1 MHIEWMVGVFRKTKN
16 CGTLRTLFENESEIN
31 GELGRS

>member
-1 MHIEWMVGVFRKTKN
+1 MVGMFRKTKN
-16 CGTLRTLFENESEIN
+16 YGTLRTLLENESKIN